1 MKVSVKIHKSYRS
14 LIAIADIDLLG
25 KKFEEDI
32 KQLDVRENFYKGE
45 ELEEAEVIKIIQ
57 EQNREDATFNIIGKN
72 SVEIA
77 IKAGLI
83 TEESTSKVQNIPYA
97 LKLL

>member
-32 KQLDVRENFYKGE
+32 KQLDVRGNFYKGE